1 MIKQLRFKGRT
12 EIERELHGTHKT
24 LDYTLFKKNLEFLSK
39 RNDKLHIRKF
49 ILRTF
54 LNR

>member
-24 LDYTLFKKNLEFLSK
+24 LDYALFKK
-39 RNDKLHIRKF
+39 KLGISLKKK
-49 ILRTF
+49 
-54 LNR
+54 